1 MLCVCV
7 ALQCGEVVC
16 GGCSSKREI
25 CLTDVNVQCATR
37 VCTFCMIRATDASI
51 KLNETTV
58 RETLAIDKRRMSIQ
72 PVQAGAQSGKAAN
85 GSGGGHAPHSTSSGI
100 VSENAQA
107 RAMRQKQL
115 SMWSMDSELTNG
127 SVIQLWPPP
136 IPDDEN
142 ARLQIVRNSVI
153 LRSENDPTMNLL
165 VSIVSR
171 TLECPVAFIGILD
184 DSFLWFKASVGWD
197 KTHIPR
203 DDCVC
208 SQTLA
213 QSKTMIVAD
222 TNVDKQFHANNI
234 SIGAKPMRYYAGAP
248 IRVMGQCIGVVCA
261 LDSVPHKET
270 SPAMKSTLEAVANI
284 VSEVLEQR
292 VDGSSSRV
300 SGQYFLSMCP
310 PWNALESRRTNPF
323 MPHICLNN
331 TKCPSVANKLDVP
344 LDSLSVH
351 CPHDIVHLPSPTAPP
366 PSSPDDQRDGVRQQQ

>member
-1 MLCVCV
+1 M
-7 ALQCGEVVC
+7 C

-51 KLNETTV
+51 KLNETAV
-58 RETLAIDKRRMSIQ
+58 RETLAMDRRRMSIQ
-72 PVQAGAQSGKAAN
+72 PMPSAQQAQPAA
-85 GSGGGHAPHSTSSGI
+85 GGPGGHAPHSTSSGGI

-127 SVIQLWPPP
+127 SVIQLWPQP
-136 IPDDEN
+136 IPDDEST
-142 ARLQIVRNSVI
+142 RLQIVRNSVI
-153 LRSENDPTMNLL
+153 RRSENDPTMNLL

-222 TNVDKQFHANNI
+222 TNVDKQFHANNTR
-234 SIGAKPMRYYAGAP
+234 IGAKPMRYYAGAP

-270 SPAMKSTLEAVANI
+270 SSAMKSTLEAVANI

-292 VDGSSSRV
+292 VDGSSTGV
-300 SGQYFLSMCP
+300 SGQHIVLQICP
-310 PWNALESRRTNPF
+310 L
-323 MPHICLNN
+323 
-331 TKCPSVANKLDVP
+331 
-344 LDSLSVH
+344 
-351 CPHDIVHLPSPTAPP
+351 
-366 PSSPDDQRDGVRQQQ
+366 